1 MVAIYELII
10 LCCRACPTCVELRMN
25 MKDNGIL
32 HREDAKTKARKR
44 KAHKAAEK
52 ALMKHLNDSSIGEG
66 THALFDVEKVFPPEG
81 RYVWE
86 NGGYVDTEEVKI
98 EESEKLLIEALA
110 EQRKDFREGHYVAVS
125 VLLQRDGNGRHARP
139 EEIKVG
145 HIVIF
150 KVEGM
155 EEGKLPWCVG
165 EVIGR
170 TENMLSVC
178 QYGCEERNKTQQTK
192 NIKWGAHFQGTEY
205 RLHPEVRTV
214 KKGKRQKVSKQ
225 YDEFHLN
232 AAAKSTSKNMKP
244 VMLEMSVEAVAE
256 YDDPDKMFKTVT
268 QAVLRKKAKGRDLR
282 KWVLDV
288 LSDMTNLAWTNGS
301 FADVKM

>member
-1 MVAIYELII
+1 
-10 LCCRACPTCVELRMN
+10 MN

-52 ALMKHLNDSSIGEG
+52 ALMKHLNDFSIGEG
-66 THALFDVEKVFPPEG
+66 THGLYDVEKVFPPEG

-86 NGGYVDTEEVKI
+86 NGAYVDTEEVKI
-98 EESEKLLIEALA
+98 EESEKLLLEALV

-125 VLLQRDGNGRHARP
+125 VLLQRDGNGKYARP

-165 EVIGR
+165 EVMSR
-170 TENMLSVC
+170 TETKLSVC
-178 QYGCEERNKTQQTK
+178 QYGCEERNKTQKTK
-192 NIKWGAHFQGTEY
+192 NIKWGAQFQGTEF
-205 RLHPEVRTV
+205 RVHHTVRTV
-214 KKGKRQKVSKQ
+214 RKGKRQKVSKV

-232 AAAKSTSKNMKP
+232 AAAKSSSKNMKP
-244 VMLEMSVEAVAE
+244 VMLEMLAATVAE
-256 YDDPDKMFKTVT
+256 YDEPKEMFKAVT
-268 QAVLRKKAKGRDLR
+268 QAVNRKKNKGRELK

-288 LSDMTNLAWTNGS
+288 LSDMPNLDWTNGS
-301 FADVKM
+301 FADV